1 MAALDAG
8 QHSRQV
14 VCLQE
19 ASMAMAKCGGFARQA
34 KQKGYTGFQCA
45 APPEEG
51 RWGGVVTL
59 LPTRKPH
66 GVLAFS
72 VFQLD
77 SRVQGLGFLEGCLR
91 GCRSRVSKRVL

>member
-1 MAALDAG
+1 
-8 QHSRQV
+8 
-14 VCLQE
+14 
-19 ASMAMAKCGGFARQA
+19 MAMAKCGGFARQA

-51 RWGGVVTL
+51 RWGGVVTV